1 MQPKNGTPHEAGVVI
16 YFYMNILKEIAQI
29 KDNYEGGTIDIID
42 GLPYSQYETLRKI
55 EFYTNSRY
63 LNGNTDLRNRI
74 KPFYNIINFRIN
86 VAVRATDFDTKDF
99 DVYSENPK
107 HYIKSMMFKKEM
119 RNWMRRTNFAAVLNE
134 FGQIRPKYG
143 GAVVKRVKKDGELY
157 VQIPEW
163 KNLITDPVDIEGG
176 VIAERH
182 YMSPVQIEKKRSV
195 WGHLEDEW
203 ESIEKVFKK
212 QHGKN
217 YSTADRVCVLEVEGE
232 FPEYYLGNTES
243 DDYCLQRHYI
253 LLDQD
258 DSPTAVLH
266 SEKKTQRDYR
276 YLPWQKSSG
285 RALGIGVAEDG
296 FEAQYAVN
304 DALLKEMDIMEIA
317 ARTTFWTDSNTIENN
332 LLEDLQTGDILK
344 VKPGETMQVLN
355 TTPTSLPQLDNIRE
369 KWDTQYSR
377 ATSTFEAVTGETMP
391 SGTPFRAIAIQNQES
406 TALFAYRMEEAG
418 IFWRK
423 IFSEWIVPHL
433 KAKLTR
439 EHILSSDFDIDELQ
453 TIDEALS
460 TDAAN
465 KKVIERAIQGKVTD
479 KEEYEQLLE
488 AEKELLR
495 TNKATRFINIPKDYF
510 KDLEA
515 QVDINITG
523 EQINKGAMFE
533 SINNLMVTV
542 SNSFNPQTGTFG
554 VLEDPVL
561 SKMFARAVEMA
572 NIGISPAEL
581 VGKKAKAQP
590 QQMAPQPQQ
599 PVMAEP
605 EPMTV

>member
-1 MQPKNGTPHEAGVVI
+1 MD
-16 YFYMNILKEIAQI
+16 ILKEISQI
-29 KDNYEGGTIDIID
+29 KENYEGGTIDIVD
-42 GLPYSQYETLRKI
+42 GLSYSQYQTLRKV
-55 EFYTNSRY
+55 EFYSNSRY
-63 LNGNTDLRNRI
+63 LNGNTDLRNRV

-107 HYIKSMMFKKEM
+107 HHIKSMMFRKEM
-119 RNWMRRTNFAAVLNE
+119 RNWMKRTNFAHVLNE
-134 FGQIRPKYG
+134 FGQVRPKYG
-143 GAVVKRVKKDGELY
+143 GVIIKRVKKDGELY
-157 VQIPEW
+157 IQVPEW
-163 KNLITDPVDIEGG
+163 KNLITDPVDIEDG

-182 YMSPVQIEKKRSV
+182 YMSPVQIKKKFGV
-195 WGHLEDEW
+195 WDNVSEEW
-203 ESIEKVFKK
+203 DKIEKVFKK

-217 YSTADRVCVLEVEGE
+217 FSTADRVCVLEVEGE
-232 FPEYYLGNTES
+232 FEEEYVTGNEN
-243 DDYCLQRHYI
+243 DENYCLQRHFI

-258 DSPTAVLH
+258 DKPTCCLH
-266 SEKKTQRDYR
+266 SEKKTKRDYK
-276 YLPWQKSSG
+276 YLPWMKASG

-317 ARTTFWTDSNTIENN
+317 ARTTFWTDSETVENN

-344 VKPGETMQVLN
+344 VNPGETMQVLN
-355 TTPTSLPQLDNIRE
+355 TTPSSLPQLDNIRE
-369 KWDTQYSR
+369 KWDEQYSR

-391 SGTPFRAIAIQNQES
+391 SGTPFRSIAIQNQES

-418 IFWRK
+418 IFWRQV
-423 IFSEWIVPHL
+423 FSEWIVPHL
-433 KAKLTR
+433 KSKLTR
-439 EHILSSDFDIDELQ
+439 QHILSSDFDTDELQ
-453 TIDEALS
+453 TIDDALA

-465 KKVIERAIQGKVTD
+465 RKVIERAINGKVTTRD
-479 KEEYEQLLE
+479 EFEQMID
-488 AEKELLR
+488 AEKELLKV
-495 TNKATRFINIPKDYF
+495 NKNIRYINIPDGYF

-515 QVDINITG
+515 QIDINITG

-542 SNSFNPQTGTFG
+542 SNSFNPQTGTFA

-581 VGKKAKAQP
+581 VGKKQKPAMQAQQQMVQP
-590 QQMAPQPQQ
+590 QE
-599 PVMAEP
+599 PVMENVE
-605 EPMTV
+605 EPMIA